1 MKLPAEGEE
10 RRGKKLGGSTPSARA
25 ARLFESVSQ
34 VSSATTAPN
43 GRPDGCQRA
52 GAAARGADFKAAPH
66 ARPGAAGSGSAP
78 PPPASAA
85 TPPQLPA
92 RAGGGGGCSR
102 TAGTRRPLTRP
113 SRAPGAAASS
123 GAAARPAAGRAAGAA
138 SLPGCC
144 RTAPPPRGGTSVGS
158 GTAARFHLK
167 QPGSPPPPSPPPP
180 PPGSLSRSSPPPAAP
195 IRSPPAANQTWC
207 PRLRRLSPT
216 PLSLPKTAKAPSPP
230 TLISSPRSDGAG
242 RGEDGTGRRFGG
254 LSSSGSNTEET

>member
-52 GAAARGADFKAAPH
+52 GAGARGVNFKAAPH

-92 RAGGGGGCSR
+92 RAGGGGCSR

-138 SLPGCC
+138 SLPGSR

-167 QPGSPPPPSPPPP
+167 QPGSPPPPSPPPPP

-230 TLISSPRSDGAG
+230 TLISSPRRDGAG